1 MRLQS
6 AQPRTFSQLLEVLK
20 DNITDVLMHFHPDS
34 IKIRSA
40 DHAKTF
46 ICYVNIRGG
55 SLEQYHCERYQPVGI
70 NMARLWTVLKIAAPD
85 DILKMDCEEGKGVLD
100 IKIIDSTTDTVKLS
114 TNYIT
119 YDCDEEAMDFPENIN
134 FGSCISMSS
143 ILFYSNLKDLESL
156 GAEYV
161 KLRQCKAPNG
171 GNRLQLIGIGSSYHK
186 EPCMNIDE
194 AIGGGGT
201 TATNALKLK
210 RDEPDE
216 KVVLQEIEM
225 VFPLK
230 KLVQFAKA
238 HCLDSNVG
246 IHLDEK
252 GFLILQ
258 YDIKIYGELRFVV
271 AATRDD
277 DDDAYDDDDDDDE
290 DSSSSDAQGKK
301 RPRPRSEEDE

>member
-1 MRLQS
+1 
-6 AQPRTFSQLLEVLK
+6 
-20 DNITDVLMHFHPDS
+20 
-34 IKIRSA
+34 
-40 DHAKTF
+40 
-46 ICYVNIRGG
+46 
-55 SLEQYHCERYQPVGI
+55 
-70 NMARLWTVLKIAAPD
+70 MARLWTVLKIAAPD
-85 DILKMDCEEGKGVLD
+85 DILKMECDEGKGVLN
-100 IKIIDSTTDTVKLS
+100 IKIIESATDNVKLS
-114 TNYIT
+114 TSYIT

-143 ILFYSNLKDLESL
+143 TLFYTNLKQLESL
-156 GAEYV
+156 EAEYV
-161 KLRQCKAPNG
+161 KLRQCRAPGG

-194 AIGGGGT
+194 ASLASPQDGG
-201 TATNALKLK
+201 LKLNDDGNAK
-210 RDEPDE
+210 SDNT
-216 KVVLQEIEM
+216 VTLQEIEM

-258 YDIKIYGELRFVV
+258 YNIKIYGELRFVV

-277 DDDAYDDDDDDDE
+277 NDYDDYEEDDDDE
-290 DSSSSDAQGKK
+290 DDDNDSSSGAELESSRGTKRIRSD
-301 RPRPRSEEDE
+301 E